1 MEEDHRF
8 ERRAKR
14 AAEHGEKEE
23 AEEEHGEEVEK
34 SEETPAEEPEKE
46 QATGKD
52 NLEASG
58 EAEAGDD
65 ATVILMLKVLMSERS
80 NRTGRCIECSEYVP
94 LGMWLIGSEGT
105 P

>member
-23 AEEEHGEEVEK
+23 AEEEHGEEEEK
-34 SEETPAEEPEKE
+34 SEETPAEEPENE

-58 EAEAGDD
+58 AAEAGDD
-65 ATVILMLKVLMSERS
+65 ATVILMLKGADVRKIQPDRQVYRMLRV
-80 NRTGRCIECSEYVP
+80 CP
-94 LGMWLIGSEGT
+94 LGYVADW
-105 P
+105 